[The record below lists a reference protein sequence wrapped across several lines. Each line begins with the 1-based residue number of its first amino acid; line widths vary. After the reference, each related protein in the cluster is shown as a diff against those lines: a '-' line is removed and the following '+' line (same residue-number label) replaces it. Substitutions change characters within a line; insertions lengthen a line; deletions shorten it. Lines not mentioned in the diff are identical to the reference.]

1 MATSGANSKS
11 GLKWALG
18 ISLVLNVFLV
28 AGGVGALAVIQQHV
42 HAMPKPAPNQAWDDV
57 EKRLTPETRAHIRD
71 VVKTAALG
79 TEGDWAK
86 AHELRKQAEQLAS
99 APTYDAAKIV
109 DLAEQARSY
118 ENMSRAKIET
128 ALIQDMATLPPDERG
143 VVAGYILRPGFR
155 LRHLLAPGQP
165 GPSPMMNSAAGTSR
179 SSAASH

>member
-1 MATSGANSKS
+1 MAVSGTANNS

-18 ISLVLNVFLV
+18 ISLVFNVFLV

-42 HAMPKPAPNQAWDDV
+42 HAMPKPVPNQAWDDV

-79 TEGDWAK
+79 TEGDWSK
-86 AHELRKQAEQLAS
+86 AHDLRKQAEQLAG

-128 ALIQDMATLPPDERG
+128 ALIQDMATLPPNERG

-155 LRHLLAPGQP
+155 LRHLLVPGQP
-165 GPSPMMNSAAGTSR
+165 GPSPMTKSSTNS
-179 SSAASH
+179 SSASADN